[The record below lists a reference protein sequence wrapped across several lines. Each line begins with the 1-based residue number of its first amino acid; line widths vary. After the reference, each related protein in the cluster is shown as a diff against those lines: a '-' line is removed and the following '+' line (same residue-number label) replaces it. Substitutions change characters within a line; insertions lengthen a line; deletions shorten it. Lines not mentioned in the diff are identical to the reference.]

1 MPEGQR
7 INSYPSGTTRWVL
20 HLIRTLN
27 TIILQNSGLDAFF
40 FLRYIYILF
49 TIFAALSVIVVSSLI
64 PLNSLSSGNAVG
76 ENQALDRLSWANIG
90 LNQTGFYWAHL
101 VMALV
106 VIVFVCHTI
115 HVELVF
121 YIHVRNSYLTS
132 PEHCL
137 SEAVNTILV
146 TDILKKDLS
155 ILRDLYS
162 IFPGRVRSV
171 WINWDLSALSKKMQ
185 ERRKLVTTLEVAET
199 RLIRLAVASFCQG
212 KSCGLAQPGNLNIKD
227 EEPLWKHYLGEKDR
241 DHMYISINGWT
252 WMPAIP
258 FMNKR
263 VDTICHC
270 LRELAR
276 LNKKIKADQRELMW
290 LDGDQK
296 KLTKLESD
304 RRESSK
310 YPQTK
315 SAFIQFNT
323 QSAAYMACQTLL
335 SFSPVH
341 LSARHINVPA
351 HEVRWSSLSQQWWNQ
366 YIQDGLVWTAFASL
380 LVTWVILI
388 AFTGFLSQVTT
399 LADSVPWL
407 KWLDKTSVWLS
418 GFIQGVL
425 PPLTLTI
432 LTALLPQI
440 LHVVTR
446 WQSPLTETAFEL
458 LLQKYYFIFLFVQN
472 FLTVSLSSSITAIIQ
487 DLVHGLDSAPAL
499 LARNVSKASNYFIS
513 YLTLQG
519 LSGSAGTLL
528 QAGGLIQWLILAPLT
543 DRTLRQKWERQ
554 TSLSEIRWGTF
565 YPLYTNLA
573 CIDKSL
579 TSFLMALLTIQA

>member
-1 MPEGQR
+1 
-7 INSYPSGTTRWVL
+7 
-20 HLIRTLN
+20 
-27 TIILQNSGLDAFF
+27 
-40 FLRYIYILF
+40 
-49 TIFAALSVIVVSSLI
+49 
-64 PLNSLSSGNAVG
+64 
-76 ENQALDRLSWANIG
+76 
-90 LNQTGFYWAHL
+90 
-101 VMALV
+101 
-106 VIVFVCHTI
+106 
-115 HVELVF
+115 
-121 YIHVRNSYLTS
+121 
-132 PEHCL
+132 
-137 SEAVNTILV
+137 
-146 TDILKKDLS
+146 
-155 ILRDLYS
+155 
-162 IFPGRVRSV
+162 
-171 WINWDLSALSKKMQ
+171 
-185 ERRKLVTTLEVAET
+185 
-199 RLIRLAVASFCQG
+199 
-212 KSCGLAQPGNLNIKD
+212 
-227 EEPLWKHYLGEKDR
+227 
-241 DHMYISINGWT
+241 
-252 WMPAIP
+252 MPAIP

-270 LRELAR
+270 LEELTR
-276 LNKKIKADQRELMW
+276 LNKKIKADQRELMQ
-290 LDGDQK
+290 LDEDQK

-407 KWLDKTSVWLS
+407 KWLDKTPVWLS

-499 LARNVSKASNYFIS
+499 LARNVPKASNYFIS

-519 LSGSAGTLL
+519 LSRSAGTLL
-528 QAGGLIQWLILAPLT
+528 QAGGLIQWLILAPLA

-554 TSLSEIRWGTF
+554 TSLPKIRWGTF